1 VSTEVRP
8 PEAAGAPD
16 ASTAAP
22 AARARRRPRRRIG
35 LYVAATLLA
44 LWVVVPMYLITLLAF
59 RPPAGVYRFPQSLL
73 PTNLSLETMRF
84 FLGYAG
90 LLDALLRSLAV
101 AAITLVLALVIGT
114 PAGYALARF
123 AFRGRS
129 AYRLV
134 ILSTR
139 ASPVV
144 ILSIPLAVFF
154 LRLGLDD
161 SIWAVA
167 AVHTALALPFTV
179 LITASVFVSVPPEF
193 EEAAQTMGCTRRR
206 RLRPGGAAPRPPR
219 AGRRGHLHL
228 RGLLE
233 RGVRGHPA
241 DGGEPDPAGAG
252 VHHRHRVA
260 AAVPVR
266 GRLVPASPLAPV
278 HPGRPALPARLGRGG
293 TVMDRG

>member
-1 VSTEVRP
+1 VSTGVV
-8 PEAAGAPD
+8 
-16 ASTAAP
+16 
-22 AARARRRPRRRIG
+22 RRRRRRRVG

-59 RPPAGVYRFPQSLL
+59 RPPSAVYRFPQSLL

-101 AAITLVLALVIGT
+101 AAITLALALAIGT

-123 AFRGRS
+123 AFRGRG

-139 ASPVV
+139 AFPVV

-161 SIWAVA
+161 TIWAVA

-179 LITASVFVSVPPEF
+179 LICASVFVSVPPEY
-193 EEAAQTMGCTRRR
+193 EEAAQTMGCTA
-206 RLRPGGAAPRPPR
+206 GGAFARVVLPHALP
-219 AGRRGHLHL
+219 
-228 RGLLE
+228 GL
-233 RGVRGHPA
+233 
-241 DGGEPDPAGAG
+241 
-252 VHHRHRVA
+252 VA
-260 AAVPVR
+260 AAIFTFEVSWNEVFAATLLTVEHQTLPA
-266 GRLVPASPLAPV
+266 LVFTTATESPLPFRFAAGWFLLAPSLLFILV
-278 HPGRPALPARLGRGG
+278 VRRYLLGLGG
-293 TVMDRG
+293 VER

>member
-1 VSTEVRP
+1 VS
-8 PEAAGAPD
+8 AA
-16 ASTAAP
+16 
-22 AARARRRPRRRIG
+22 ARRRPRRHTG

-59 RPPAGVYRFPQSLL
+59 RPPAGVYEFPQSLL

-101 AAITLVLALVIGT
+101 AAITLVLALAIGT

-123 AFRGRS
+123 GFRGRG

-139 ASPVV
+139 AFPVV

-161 SIWAVA
+161 TIWAVA

-179 LITASVFVSVPPEF
+179 LICASVFVSVPPEY
-193 EEAAQTMGCTRRR
+193 EEAAQTMGCTA
-206 RLRPGGAAPRPPR
+206 GGAFARVVLPHALP
-219 AGRRGHLHL
+219 
-228 RGLLE
+228 GL
-233 RGVRGHPA
+233 
-241 DGGEPDPAGAG
+241 
-252 VHHRHRVA
+252 VA
-260 AAVPVR
+260 AAIFTFEVSWNEVFAATLLTVEHQTLPA
-266 GRLVPASPLAPV
+266 LVFTTATESPLPFRFAAGWFLLAPSLLFILV
-278 HPGRPALPARLGRGG
+278 VRRYLLGLGG
-293 TVMDRG
+293 VER